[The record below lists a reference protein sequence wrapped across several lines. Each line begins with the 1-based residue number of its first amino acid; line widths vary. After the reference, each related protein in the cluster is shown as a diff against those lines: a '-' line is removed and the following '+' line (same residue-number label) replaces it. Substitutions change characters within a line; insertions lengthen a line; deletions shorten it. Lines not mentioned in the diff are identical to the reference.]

1 MSPQSDTNK
10 FFNELK
16 GIAEDIESMRIQI
29 ETMKHEVNYWRIEAQ
44 TDHDRWLRVLAENEE
59 LRKEV
64 KRLTEFTTR
73 TIIPNEILKA
83 EVERLNSIIISGG
96 AVVPDAKPFEE

>member
-16 GIAEDIESMRIQI
+16 GIAEDIDSMRNQI
-29 ETMKHEVNYWRIEAQ
+29 EMMKHEVNYWRIEAQ
-44 TDHDRWLRVLAENEE
+44 TDHDRWLRVLSENED

-64 KRLTEFTTR
+64 KRLTEFTTK
-73 TIIPNEILKA
+73 TIIPNEILQA

>member
-1 MSPQSDTNK
+1 MERIS
-10 FFNELK
+10 K
-16 GIAEDIESMRIQI
+16 GNQ
-29 ETMKHEVNYWRIEAQ
+29 TMKRNILLLTRQEYRDLIENLE
-44 TDHDRWLRVLAENEE
+44 RENED
-59 LRKEV
+59 LRAEV

-73 TIIPNEILKA
+73 TIIPNEILQA

>member
-1 MSPQSDTNK
+1 MSNQSETNK

-16 GIAEDIESMRIQI
+16 GLAEDFDS
-29 ETMKHEVNYWRIEAQ
+29 
-44 TDHDRWLRVLAENEE
+44 
-59 LRKEV
+59 LRKENAEL
-64 KRLTEFTTR
+64 R
-73 TIIPNEILKA
+73 A

>member
-1 MSPQSDTNK
+1 MSHQSDTNK

-16 GIAEDIESMRIQI
+16 GIAEDIDSMRNQI
-29 ETMKHEVNYWRIEAQ
+29 EMMKHEVNYWRIEAQ

-64 KRLTEFTTR
+64 KRLTEFTTK
-73 TIIPNEILKA
+73 TIIPNEILQA

>member
-1 MSPQSDTNK
+1 MKRNILLLTRQEYRD
-10 FFNELK
+10 L
-16 GIAEDIESMRIQI
+16 IENL
-29 ETMKHEVNYWRIEAQ
+29 EK
-44 TDHDRWLRVLAENEE
+44 ENED
-59 LRKEV
+59 LRAEV

-73 TIIPNEILKA
+73 TIIPNEILQA

>member
-16 GIAEDIESMRIQI
+16 GIAEDIDSMRNQI
-29 ETMKHEVNYWRIEAQ
+29 EMMKHEVNYWRIEAQ
-44 TDHDRWLRVLAENEE
+44 TDHDRWLRVLSENEE

-64 KRLTEFTTR
+64 KRLTEFTTK
-73 TIIPNEILKA
+73 TIIPNEILQA